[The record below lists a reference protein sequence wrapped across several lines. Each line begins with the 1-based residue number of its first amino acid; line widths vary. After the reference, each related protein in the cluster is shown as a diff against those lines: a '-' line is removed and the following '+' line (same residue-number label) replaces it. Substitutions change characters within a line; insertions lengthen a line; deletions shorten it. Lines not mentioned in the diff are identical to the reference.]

1 MPQNLNDFS
10 LWIPTFITI
19 ICQKNNYFMSI
30 HGPFRGFFWNKYIS
44 GKPVIIWNHKSIIL
58 ALLINTYQLSSSAGQ
73 DLLHR
78 TFSPLTT
85 LPRLYHDLHHI
96 LMKCSMYFL
105 FRNKNIIFHSF
116 YSYKAKASCMC
127 SEDPRQKLT
136 FTKTVLSFC
145 RDLYLTLQHQFI
157 QHFL

>member
-1 MPQNLNDFS
+1 
-10 LWIPTFITI
+10 
-19 ICQKNNYFMSI
+19 MSI

-44 GKPVIIWNHKSIIL
+44 GKPVIIRDHKSIIL
-58 ALLINTYQLSSSAGQ
+58 ALLINTYQLSSSSGQ
-73 DLLHR
+73 NLLHR

-145 RDLYLTLQHQFI
+145 RNLYLTLQHQFI